1 MRCLVALVLIVGC
14 HSSSSQQAS
23 TSAGPLWSPAMFRPL
38 HSLTPDCE
46 LKANVWEC
54 RGDTTTAKVTLDD
67 AKHLVSIEITD
78 LTRMADEPPVRFRN
92 ALDGIAPPAAI
103 DAVIK
108 HLATA
113 WPTEKEDVAGVHVTV
128 TRTQSEA
135 NKPVLFDA
143 IVSW

>member
-1 MRCLVALVLIVGC
+1 MRWLAVLLVVGC
-14 HSSSSQQAS
+14 HSSSESSAK
-23 TSAGPLWSPAMFRPL
+23 SAGPLWSPAMFRPL

-46 LKANVWEC
+46 QKGNVWEC
-54 RGDTTTAKVTLDD
+54 HGDNATAKVTLDD
-67 AKHLVSIEITD
+67 AKHLVSIQVTD
-78 LTRMADEPPVRFRN
+78 VTRMSDEPPLRFRN
-92 ALDGIAPPAAI
+92 ALTGIVPPAAI

-128 TRTQSEA
+128 TRTQKEP

-143 IVSW
+143 TVSW